1 MKEKQICWTG
11 SQGEYDDPVSL
22 SQFLILV
29 MFHVGGPPENPLAKL
44 VPLPKSRTKR
54 KPPEAVRER
63 FTSLIILMHR
73 CRTTFNQGSKDEF
86 KRIQIK

>member
-29 MFHVGGPPENPLAKL
+29 MFHFSVRRQQCPRANILAQSKSVLSPTHANYSPSRSFADIVNVSNLKCAL
-44 VPLPKSRTKR
+44 VK
-54 KPPEAVRER
+54 VD
-63 FTSLIILMHR
+63 ILM
-73 CRTTFNQGSKDEF
+73 
-86 KRIQIK
+86 

>member
-29 MFHVGGPPENPLAKL
+29 MFHFSVLRQQSPGANILAQS
-44 VPLPKSRTKR
+44 KSVLS
-54 KPPEAVRER
+54 PMYYYPAVATNYWDIVSISQE
-63 FTSLIILMHR
+63 
-73 CRTTFNQGSKDEF
+73 
-86 KRIQIK
+86 

>member
-29 MFHVGGPPENPLAKL
+29 MFHFSVRRRQSPGANILAQSKSVLSPTYMQNISPLKFADTVNIYAGLTNPKNL
-44 VPLPKSRTKR
+44 
-54 KPPEAVRER
+54 
-63 FTSLIILMHR
+63 
-73 CRTTFNQGSKDEF
+73 
-86 KRIQIK
+86 

>member
-29 MFHVGGPPENPLAKL
+29 TFHFSVRRQQSPGANILAQS
-44 VPLPKSRTKR
+44 KSVLSPTNQY
-54 KPPEAVRER
+54 PAV
-63 FTSLIILMHR
+63 IIYH
-73 CRTTFNQGSKDEF
+73 CDIVFISQV
-86 KRIQIK
+86 

>member
-29 MFHVGGPPENPLAKL
+29 MFHFSVRRQQSPGTNILAQSKSVLSPTYLYFGKL
-44 VPLPKSRTKR
+44 LKNCNTYDF
-54 KPPEAVRER
+54 A
-63 FTSLIILMHR
+63 T
-73 CRTTFNQGSKDEF
+73 
-86 KRIQIK
+86 

>member
-29 MFHVGGPPENPLAKL
+29 MFHFSVRRQQRLGANILVQSKSVLSPTYINSEKPL
-44 VPLPKSRTKR
+44 
-54 KPPEAVRER
+54 
-63 FTSLIILMHR
+63 F
-73 CRTTFNQGSKDEF
+73 
-86 KRIQIK
+86 

>member
-29 MFHVGGPPENPLAKL
+29 MFHFSVRRQQSPGANILAQS
-44 VPLPKSRTKR
+44 KSVLSPTYTNIGRILK
-54 KPPEAVRER
+54 
-63 FTSLIILMHR
+63 SCDIILSIEVLNR
-73 CRTTFNQGSKDEF
+73 FPILS
-86 KRIQIK
+86 IKV